1 MNLSPLELEILDT
14 LHPTIGKSGREIHL
28 LLNKN
33 RKNKKDESL
42 YGNIAPA
49 NVDPT
54 SIYITITRLYN
65 REYVTKTKE
74 YRESREVSIYK
85 ISENGTRIKI
95 KNQRNQQTQNIEGN
109 LGFT

>member
-33 RKNKKDESL
+33 RRSQKNESQ
-42 YGNIAPA
+42 YENITRG

-54 SIYITITRLYN
+54 SVYITITRLYN
-65 REYVTKTKE
+65 REYVTKNKE
-74 YRESREVSIYK
+74 YRESREVAIYK

-95 KNQRNQQTQNIEGN
+95 KNQRNQQTQNFEGN